1 MIISEDKILELI
13 QSSCLTIDS
22 KKLKADD
29 SLIKAGFDSMDKASL
44 ILEIEE
50 KYNLS
55 IPDIDFDKLDSIN
68 AIVLYLKDRFF

>member
-68 AIVLYLKDRFF
+68 AIVLYLKDRVF

>member
-68 AIVLYLKDRFF
+68 SIVSYLKERVV

>member
-68 AIVLYLKDRFF
+68 ANVLYLKDRFF

>member
-68 AIVLYLKDRFF
+68 AIVLYLKERVV